1 MSTRISTKQ
10 KLLSHLESTDAV
22 LRDILSVLTKRQS
35 SLNLESLVE
44 LLLEKDQQLKLTL
57 TEVEAQNELQ
67 KKIDVLRSDCIKS
80 DKQINACQLQ
90 LKKAEVLLSTALYY
104 SRQKLDTM
112 VKAVKNPVDVDELVR
127 FSHRISATHGVSAP
141 DNWVQGD
148 PRRPYPNREE
158 IRRGY
163 LGHLDDNGHFRPSLW
178 DALSET
184 AAAAATIASTTTPAV
199 GLSGTPCAATGNTP
213 SASTI
218 NPPAHSNIPM
228 IPGTSITSHVS
239 GSPTMILPGVNMVS
253 SPLTLS
259 QSNPSGWSSTS
270 APSSNE
276 LLGPSHSIRPPNTSL
291 ASMLEPHGRPG
302 LPSRTGV
309 TPLSQ
314 SPVGAAP
321 PPTRHGT
328 AGFSKMPNTGHRTNP
343 SLSPGS
349 SAQPQSALH
358 LPPPTYGDPT
368 FGSGPSPKTSLSQT
382 RNSKRKCDDVDTMS
396 TDSSSDSSSGVE

>member
-1 MSTRISTKQ
+1 
-10 KLLSHLESTDAV
+10 
-22 LRDILSVLTKRQS
+22 DILSVLTKRQS

-57 TEVEAQNELQ
+57 IEVEAQNELQ
-67 KKIDVLRSDCIKS
+67 KKIDVLRSDCVKS

-228 IPGTSITSHVS
+228 IPGTSITSHVLYLVKL
-239 GSPTMILPGVNMVS
+239 GSLIRQLSAKRYVVLGNGLSTSKS
-253 SPLTLS
+253 SSAGQQNL
-259 QSNPSGWSSTS
+259 QHNRKNPVGMNGTS
-270 APSSNE
+270 AP
-276 LLGPSHSIRPPNTSL
+276 
-291 ASMLEPHGRPG
+291 
-302 LPSRTGV
+302 
-309 TPLSQ
+309 
-314 SPVGAAP
+314 
-321 PPTRHGT
+321 TRHQQQKSSMWYESYSAARQLTRMVCIPALFKG
-328 AGFSKMPNTGHRTNP
+328 AGS
-343 SLSPGS
+343 
-349 SAQPQSALH
+349 
-358 LPPPTYGDPT
+358 
-368 FGSGPSPKTSLSQT
+368 
-382 RNSKRKCDDVDTMS
+382 
-396 TDSSSDSSSGVE
+396 